1 MSVIIRIAVV
11 CLLLAAIPFIAAAA
25 DGGNHDYGRDTSG
38 KSGSDHSDGD
48 SQGARDSGVK
58 TAERDTVHADN
69 QEKPG
74 QKDGSATQEK
84 KSEIP
89 DQETRDKASNGDL
102 ADTRER
108 LTGEKTKGTETHAKY
123 GEEGKKLSDVND
135 IRSGYADYEA
145 PVALQ
150 KTVNRNTRTGSGQRP
165 APILPEQVPNGEVPF
180 TRTPALPASGLPI
193 SSVTGTMAGTSTPV
207 RGKNKDEH
215 EPFWNPTDS
224 ALVLSPWML
233 VKLWCFLG
241 FRRVLRKNVLES
253 EERLS
258 LYKTIMTNPGVDLS
272 KLTDMIGLN
281 KETARYHLKMLA
293 AHGKISG
300 LIKQGIARYFPSH
313 EMISEFEKTVIHYLW
328 IGTTKRILL
337 LLIETP
343 GLTRQAIARELGV
356 AGPSVTWQMQRLADD
371 GLIEMRAEGRYV
383 RYFLTPGSVEAI
395 TLNR

>member
-11 CLLLAAIPFIAAAA
+11 CLLLAAIPCFAAAA

-38 KSGSDHSDGD
+38 KSGSDHSAGD
-48 SQGARDSGVK
+48 SPGTRDSGVK
-58 TAERDTVHADN
+58 TADRDTLHADK
-69 QEKPG
+69 QEIPG
-74 QKDGSATQEK
+74 QKERSATGDK
-84 KSEIP
+84 KSEKP
-89 DQETRDKASNGDL
+89 DREMRDEPSNGDL
-102 ADTRER
+102 EGMRETR
-108 LTGEKTKGTETHAKY
+108 TGEKTKGTDTHANY
-123 GEEGKKLSDVND
+123 GEEGQKLSDDND
-135 IRSGYADYEA
+135 MSSGYADDEA
-145 PVALQ
+145 PIALQ
-150 KTVNRNTRTGSGQRP
+150 KTASRHTRTESGQRP

-193 SSVTGTMAGTSTPV
+193 SSVTGSNAGTSTPV

-253 EERLS
+253 DERKS
-258 LYKTIMTNPGVDLS
+258 LYESIMTHPGVDLS
-272 KLTDMIGLN
+272 QLTEMLGLN

-300 LIKQGIARYFPSH
+300 LIKQGIARFFPSH

-371 GLIEMRAEGRYV
+371 GLIEMRAEGRFV

-395 TLNR
+395 TSNR